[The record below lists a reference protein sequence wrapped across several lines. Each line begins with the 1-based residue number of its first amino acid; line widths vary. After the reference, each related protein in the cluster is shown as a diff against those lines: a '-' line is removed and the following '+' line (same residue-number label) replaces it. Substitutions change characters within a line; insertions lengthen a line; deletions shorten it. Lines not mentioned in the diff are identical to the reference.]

1 MIIVITLLGTL
12 SARFLGNLLAV
23 KDVTRAGEKIFRAGQ
38 SF

>member
-12 SARFLGNLLAV
+12 GARFLGNLLAV
-23 KDVTRAGEKIFRAGQ
+23 KDITRADEKIFRAGQ